1 MAARKYHGTRAITNY
16 DYDDNNNIINFYET
30 SSMNPIHIKTIQENV
45 NFPTHHIFFYNQ
57 LNN

>member
-30 SSMNPIHIKTIQENV
+30 SSMNPIHIKTTQENV
-45 NFPTHHIFFYNQ
+45 NFPTHHIFF
-57 LNN
+57 L